1 MNSPR
6 TRIAVS
12 VQPVALIRVNFRPNS
27 REFERVL
34 NAATRGCLPLKARPP
49 AVRTPAPARAPWPLS
64 GPTCRSL
71 RDLMPGGVS
80 IIDRQIKAPGLRSI
94 TGARAEMF
102 VGEVKSD
109 GSWSESDNWYRARR
123 RSRAAGIDPLRT
135 FAIGL
140 VPAEN
145 ARKRSKPYGQGA
157 PGATV
162 TETSYERVHSG
173 HFELPPPLPT
183 PALPSNALASF
194 RSSVSKPSVNP
205 PVDGREEVMCFSCP
219 STRPRRVLASPFLG
233 TRSNGRGGPTI
244 RITWKF

>member
-80 IIDRQIKAPGLRSI
+80 DHRPANQS
-94 TGARAEMF
+94 TGVAIERTAARAEMF

-123 RSRAAGIDPLRT
+123 RQPFGR
-135 FAIGL
+135 
-140 VPAEN
+140 N
-145 ARKRSKPYGQGA
+145 
-157 PGATV
+157 
-162 TETSYERVHSG
+162 
-173 HFELPPPLPT
+173 
-183 PALPSNALASF
+183 
-194 RSSVSKPSVNP
+194 RSSAHLRHRPGTGGERQKAVVDPTGRVRQAQPLQKPVTNVSIADISNCRRLFLRRLSPATPWRPS
-205 PVDGREEVMCFSCP
+205 GRACRS
-219 STRPRRVLASPFLG
+219 PR
-233 TRSNGRGGPTI
+233 
-244 RITWKF
+244 